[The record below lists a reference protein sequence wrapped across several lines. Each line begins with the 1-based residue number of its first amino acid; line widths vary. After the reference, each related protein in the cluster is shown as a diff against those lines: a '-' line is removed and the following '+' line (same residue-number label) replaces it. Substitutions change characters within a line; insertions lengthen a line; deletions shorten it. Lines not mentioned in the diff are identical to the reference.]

1 MVERRSP
8 KPDVEGSSPSG
19 RDLSNKRNKMA
30 NQTNEKMAK
39 SQDFKAAATAYFK
52 SVKLE
57 WGKIT
62 WPGKQQV
69 IVETI
74 YVVVITAVFTIGV
87 LVLDTIFDL
96 IFKALHL
103 K

>member
-1 MVERRSP
+1 MT
-8 KPDVEGSSPSG
+8 
-19 RDLSNKRNKMA
+19 
-30 NQTNEKMAK
+30 NQTNNKVANV
-39 SQDFKAAATAYFK
+39 QDLKASLITYFK

-74 YVVVITAVFTIGV
+74 YVIVITAVFTIGV
-87 LVLDTIFDL
+87 LALDTIFDF

>member
-1 MVERRSP
+1 
-8 KPDVEGSSPSG
+8 
-19 RDLSNKRNKMA
+19 MA
-30 NQTNEKMAK
+30 NQTKEKIVK
-39 SQDFKAAATAYFK
+39 GQVDFKEAAKAYFK

-74 YVVVITAVFTIGV
+74 YVIGITAMFTIGV
-87 LVLDTIFDL
+87 LAVDTIFHAL
-96 IFKALHL
+96 FKGLGLLH
-103 K
+103 